1 MTAAA
6 MKTGVYAQ
14 RLLENEYV
22 QGNLGR
28 AAENLKAAYKRA
40 SKRRVSPAGDEKV
53 LGQLRG
59 AVLLIAEAASA
70 LKADRQKPKPRWG
83 RRAACSRRTRAMVAS
98 SAPPARAKRGS
109 STSSSTRKW
118 NCPWRRQNSTK
129 AARAATAS
137 SSSTCFRRWAT
148 TSA

>member
-83 RRAACSRRTRAMVAS
+83 RRAVVVLALGVGGAAAVLAANDELRSKVLGGDPDLAQGSARRT
-98 SAPPARAKRGS
+98 P
-109 STSSSTRKW
+109 
-118 NCPWRRQNSTK
+118 
-129 AARAATAS
+129 
-137 SSSTCFRRWAT
+137 
-148 TSA
+148 